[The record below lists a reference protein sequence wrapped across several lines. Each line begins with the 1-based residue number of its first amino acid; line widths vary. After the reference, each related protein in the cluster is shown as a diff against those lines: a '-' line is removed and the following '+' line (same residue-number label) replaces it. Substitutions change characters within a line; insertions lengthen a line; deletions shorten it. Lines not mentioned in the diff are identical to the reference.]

1 MAGDVMTGCGTTVR
15 ATADG
20 PGGSSGT
27 ACGPDGPT
35 DAVPVGSLED
45 TGVSIGR
52 SPGTTLFSVLIS
64 TVGAGRHGMPAA
76 WAEEMRRAA
85 PPAEARLLDALLR
98 TGRSWLPDSLALSGT
113 LGTDAGQAGVADEL
127 DLLRPD
133 TLAEEAVTRFGT
145 ALPRPWQLVV
155 DRPDAVVDA
164 YRRLARSVW
173 RAFEPLWQR
182 AAPLLEREEERIGRA
197 VVTRS
202 MGPVFNTLGSAVH
215 YGDGHLRLP
224 DHCPLHRTTPG
235 RRLVLVPLVSGHR
248 ATAYSVEDAD
258 LMWIGYPL
266 PGLARLTE
274 TPEPRPDG
282 TGRLALVLG
291 APRAALLLHA
301 RFRPSVSDAA
311 SSMGIAVSTVTYH
324 CDALVRAGL
333 LRRHRHGREVRLALT
348 EDGRRLLDLL
358 A

>member
-1 MAGDVMTGCGTTVR
+1 MAGDVMTGGGTTVPGP
-15 ATADG
+15 AGG
-20 PGGSSGT
+20 PGPG
-27 ACGPDGPT
+27 DPT
-35 DAVPVGSLED
+35 DVVPVGSLED
-45 TGVSIGR
+45 TGVAVGR

-64 TVGAGRHGMPAA
+64 TVGDSRHGMPAA

-98 TGRSWLPDSLALSGT
+98 TGRSWLPDSLTLSGT
-113 LGTDAGQAGVADEL
+113 LGTHAGPVTVADEL
-127 DLLRPD
+127 DLMRPD
-133 TLAEEAVTRFGT
+133 ALAEEVVARFGT
-145 ALPRPWQLVV
+145 AVPRPWRLVV

-164 YRRLARSVW
+164 YRRLAGSVW

-202 MGPVFNTLGSAVH
+202 MGPVFNTLGSPVR

-224 DHCPLHRTTPG
+224 DCCPTHRTVPG
-235 RRLVLVPLVSGHR
+235 RRLVLVPLLSGHG
-248 ATAYSVEDAD
+248 ATAYSVEDEE
-258 LMWIGYPL
+258 LVWIGYPL

-274 TPEPRPDG
+274 TSEPRPDD

-291 APRAALLLHA
+291 APKAALLLHA

-311 SSMGIAVSTVTYH
+311 SSMGSAVSTVTYH

-333 LRRHRHGREVRLALT
+333 LRRHRHGREVRLDLT

-358 A
+358 G